1 MGFILFFLHKQNI
14 SKIGFTATKKIGNA
28 VIRNRFKRRMRA
40 LFYQNSSIL
49 RDGYYVLVAK
59 KNLDTV
65 DFRIL
70 DKNFKKLI
78 LKIGAL
84 KDD

>member
-1 MGFILFFLHKQNI
+1 MGFILFFLHKQNV
-14 SKIGFTATKKIGNA
+14 SKIGFTATKKLGNA

-40 LFYQNSSIL
+40 LFYQNSNIL

-59 KNLDTV
+59 KDLDTIN
-65 DFRIL
+65 FEIL
-70 DKNFKKLI
+70 NNNFKKLV

>member
-1 MGFILFFLHKQNI
+1 
-14 SKIGFTATKKIGNA
+14 
-28 VIRNRFKRRMRA
+28 MRA
-40 LFYQNSSIL
+40 LFYQNLNIL

-59 KNLDTV
+59 KNLDTI
-65 DFRIL
+65 DFKTL

-78 LKIGAL
+78 SKIGAL